1 VEIVV
6 NPSLPPICLHLH
18 GDILA
23 GSGVHSSSAN
33 TPVSSPVKQTQVPHE
48 YKTASS
54 RKSKKLN
61 LMNIKRKKKNLQ
73 IYDLRKRKDPKPFL
87 SERNK
92 IPR

>member
-1 VEIVV
+1 VEIIV
-6 NPSLPPICLHLH
+6 NPSLPPYCLHLH

-54 RKSKKLN
+54 SKPKKLN
-61 LMNIKRKKKNLQ
+61 LMNIKKKSTTL
-73 IYDLRKRKDPKPFL
+73 
-87 SERNK
+87 
-92 IPR
+92 

>member
-1 VEIVV
+1 MVV

-33 TPVSSPVKQTQVPHE
+33 TLVSSPVKQTQVPYE

-61 LMNIKRKKKNLQ
+61 LMNIKRKKK
-73 IYDLRKRKDPKPFL
+73 IYKFMIKGKERILNPF
-87 SERNK
+87 
-92 IPR
+92 